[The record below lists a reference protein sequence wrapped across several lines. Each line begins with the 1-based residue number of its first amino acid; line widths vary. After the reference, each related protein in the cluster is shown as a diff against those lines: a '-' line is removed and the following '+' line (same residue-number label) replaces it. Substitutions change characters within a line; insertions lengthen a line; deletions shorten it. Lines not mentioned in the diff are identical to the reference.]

1 MIQIKR
7 VYDKPART
15 DGYRV
20 LIDRLWPRG
29 LGRASLQMDAWCK
42 EAAPSAD
49 LRRWFRHDPAKWPEF
64 QRRYRLELD
73 AHPDSWGPILAKA
86 HHANVTLL
94 YSARDVEHNNAAVL
108 RDYFLAKLNKASS
121 RSS

>member
-1 MIQIKR
+1 MIRIKR

-15 DGYRV
+15 DGYRL

-86 HHANVTLL
+86 RHANVTLL

-108 RDYFLAKLNKASS
+108 RDYLNARLNKPPS